1 MTNKYFHYT
10 DTCIQTTIFVS
21 MKKISKVK
29 THVSEFKKI
38 NLSAVVFLYSV
49 LRSVFE

>member
-1 MTNKYFHYT
+1 MYLDYHI
-10 DTCIQTTIFVS
+10 CIDEKNIQS
-21 MKKISKVK
+21 K